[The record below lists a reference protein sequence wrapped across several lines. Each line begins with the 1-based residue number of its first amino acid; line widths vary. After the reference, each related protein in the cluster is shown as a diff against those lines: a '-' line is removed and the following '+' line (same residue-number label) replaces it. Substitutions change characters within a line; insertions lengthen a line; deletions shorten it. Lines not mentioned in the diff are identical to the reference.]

1 MPEPLRP
8 QQQCPICGQWM
19 DVSVYVTGQRVRCR
33 CGIHFVV
40 KRDDVRQP
48 APRPRPDAPP
58 PAPLPLAIAP
68 PCARGAPEGETLPE
82 TAADKATEP
91 EVARTAAPPPR
102 PPRQAVDMTGPA
114 APLPLFQGYDLVE
127 RLGQGGMGEVWKAR
141 RHSDGLMVAI
151 KVLSAELAKDQ
162 SLLFRFEKEVAA
174 LAALDHPGIVKLVGH
189 DFQRRPPF
197 FAMELCDGETL
208 RERMASPAFGISE
221 RLAVFSELCHVLAH
235 AHERGVIHRDL
246 KPDNVLFD
254 ADGHLKL
261 IDFGL
266 ATLVNGDPRYQLTQT
281 AMTMGT
287 VDYMPP
293 EQRTDA
299 RSVDARGDV
308 WSLGIILYELLSGTL
323 PVGHFK
329 PLTDRMPGLDPRLD
343 QLVRAALVADR
354 EARLQTA
361 EAMARQ
367 IDLIRGVPPMAGREA
382 DSAGGAPTRSR
393 FLFWRKPKGGTNT
406 PFIAAIIALCALA
419 AGVLGAAL
427 GPPS

>member
-1 MPEPLRP
+1 MAPLPELPVPEPLRP
-8 QQQCPICGQWM
+8 QQQCPICRQWV

-33 CGIHFVV
+33 CGIHFMVQ
-40 KRDDVRQP
+40 RDDVRQP
-48 APRPRPDAPP
+48 ISRVRLDAPRPPPTPRPK
-58 PAPLPLAIAP
+58 
-68 PCARGAPEGETLPE
+68 CVARDERFEFRAQPTPKARPEPKTLPE
-82 TAADKATEP
+82 TACEPVTEP
-91 EVARTAAPPPR
+91 ERAPCPPPLPGSPQEVR
-102 PPRQAVDMTGPA
+102 PPIPEVTGPA
-114 APLPLFQGYDLVE
+114 APTPVFQGYDLVE

-141 RHSDGLMVAI
+141 RRSDGLVVAI

-189 DFQRRPPF
+189 DFQRCPPF

-208 RERMASPAFGISE
+208 RERMSNPSFNVAQ

-254 ADGHLKL
+254 AAGPLKL

-308 WSLGIILYELLSGTL
+308 WSLGIILYELMSGTL

-343 QLVRAALVADR
+343 QLVREALVSDR
-354 EARLQTA
+354 ETRMQTA
-361 EAMARQ
+361 EEMARRV
-367 IDLIRGVPPMAGREA
+367 DHIRGVGPAFERPEPPSP
-382 DSAGGAPTRSR
+382 SASR
-393 FLFWRKPKGGTNT
+393 FLFWRKPKGG
-406 PFIAAIIALCALA
+406 
-419 AGVLGAAL
+419 
-427 GPPS
+427 

>member
-33 CGIHFVV
+33 CGIHFAV
-40 KRDDVRQP
+40 KRDDARQP
-48 APRPRPDAPP
+48 ALRPRFDALRPP
-58 PAPLPLAIAP
+58 PKPPVLAPSA
-68 PCARGAPEGETLPE
+68 AREALEAKTLPE
-82 TAADKATEP
+82 MAIDKATEP
-91 EVARTAAPPPR
+91 ELGRAISPQPGLGQQATAA
-102 PPRQAVDMTGPA
+102 TGPA
-114 APLPLFQGYDLVE
+114 VPRPLFQGYELIE

-141 RHSDGLMVAI
+141 RRSDGLMVAI

-162 SLLFRFEKEVAA
+162 SLLVRFEKEVAA

-208 RERMASPAFGISE
+208 RERMSSPNFGICE
-221 RLAVFSELCHVLAH
+221 RLAVFSQLCRVLAH

-254 ADGHLKL
+254 AEGHLKL

-329 PLTDRMPGLDPRLD
+329 PLTERMPGLDPRLD

-361 EAMARQ
+361 TAMAQQ
-367 IDLIRGVPPMAGREA
+367 IDLIRGIPTLDGH
-382 DSAGGAPTRSR
+382 PTRPTADAPPHSR
-393 FLFWRKPKGGTNT
+393 FLFWRKPRGGTHALL
-406 PFIAAIIALCALA
+406 IAALA
-419 AGVLGAAL
+419 AFSALTTFALGAL
-427 GPPS
+427 CQPL

>member
-1 MPEPLRP
+1 
-8 QQQCPICGQWM
+8 M

-33 CGIHFVV
+33 CGIHFAV
-40 KRDDVRQP
+40 KRDDVRPP
-48 APRPRPDAPP
+48 AVRPRLNGPRPLPTPPDLAPP
-58 PAPLPLAIAP
+58 ATQASFA
-68 PCARGAPEGETLPE
+68 AATLPE
-82 TAADKATEP
+82 TPADSDRQTEP
-91 EVARTAAPPPR
+91 ALGQGAPLPAPARQVLGT
-102 PPRQAVDMTGPA
+102 TGPA
-114 APLPLFQGYDLVE
+114 APTPLFEGYALVE

-141 RHSDGLMVAI
+141 RRSDGLLVAI
-151 KVLSAELAKDQ
+151 KVLSAELSRDE
-162 SLLFRFEKEVAA
+162 SLLIRFEKEVAA

-189 DFQRRPPF
+189 DFRRRPPF

-208 RERMASPAFGISE
+208 RERMASPTFGICE
-221 RLAVFSELCHVLAH
+221 RLAVFSNLCRVLAH

-254 ADGHLKL
+254 AQGHLKL

-266 ATLVNGDPRYQLTQT
+266 ATLINGDPRYQLTQT

-329 PLTDRMPGLDPRLD
+329 PLTERMPGLDPRLD
-343 QLVRAALVADR
+343 QLVRSALVADR
-354 EARLQTA
+354 AARLQTA
-361 EAMARQ
+361 EEMAQ
-367 IDLIRGVPPMAGREA
+367 QVDLIRGVSPLAGRA
-382 DSAGGAPTRSR
+382 DRPSAPPTRSR
-393 FLFWRKPKGGTNT
+393 FMFWRRPRGG
-406 PFIAAIIALCALA
+406 ADALCAAAIA
-419 AGVLGAAL
+419 AGSAMAAGILGAL
-427 GPPS
+427 CQPF